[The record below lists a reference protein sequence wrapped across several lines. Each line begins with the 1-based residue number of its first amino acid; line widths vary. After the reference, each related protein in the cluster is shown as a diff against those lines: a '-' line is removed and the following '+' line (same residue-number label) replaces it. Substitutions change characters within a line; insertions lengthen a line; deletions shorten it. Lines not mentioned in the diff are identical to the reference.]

1 MSNVNNIYIVKT
13 VNLLKKLCML
23 GVIQMSTFER
33 VQKIICEQ
41 LELDEHLVTED
52 ATIAGDLSAD
62 SLDLVDLAMSI
73 EDEFELEVPDE
84 ALESIKTVGDIVKFI
99 DDNE

>member
-1 MSNVNNIYIVKT
+1 
-13 VNLLKKLCML
+13 
-23 GVIQMSTFER
+23 MSTFER

-41 LELDEHLVTED
+41 LEIDSHLVTED
-52 ATIAGDLSAD
+52 ASISGDLGAD

-73 EDEFELEVPDE
+73 EEDFNLEVPDDV
-84 ALESIKTVGDIVKFI
+84 LDHIRTVGDIVKFI